1 MNAQKNL
8 VMTIAVKH
16 HPLSLRD
23 NDEAVRDNV
32 DRVSAGRIRNRVIV
46 GVTAKPGRLE
56 RIHLLPPLSPA
67 TKG

>member
-1 MNAQKNL
+1 MRGRNAQKNL

-32 DRVSAGRIRNRVIV
+32 DRVSAGRIRNRAIV
-46 GVTAKPGRLE
+46 GVTAMRDRLE
-56 RIHLLPPLSPA
+56 
-67 TKG
+67 